1 MKNMEKLLIVF
12 MVVLS
17 SMILAAG
24 CGEKEAVNGES
35 PSAGEKIEIK
45 FSHVVAPTTPKGLA
59 AQKFADLVAAKS
71 DGRIEVK
78 IYPSSQLYGDKDEL
92 EALQTNN
99 VQIIAPSAGKMVALD
114 PRFQLPD
121 IPFLFKNEEA
131 SNKFWDGPGGQ
142 ELFAGLGSHGIK
154 GLTSWPNGM
163 RNWINGKKQIKS
175 PADLDGLKL
184 RIPSG
189 GVLTEVHEELGA
201 GAVGIPF
208 AEVYTALQQGT
219 IDGTV
224 ASIDNIKTERYY
236 EVIKNLTIADINSL
250 NYVVLTNAK
259 FWDGLAEADR
269 TMLEEALKEATD
281 YERQLSV
288 EMNSF
293 ERGTEMEKMFTDAKV
308 DIYELTEDEKKAFR
322 EVLQGVYDKYL
333 PIIGE
338 NLFKLAEEA
347 NQ

>member
-1 MKNMEKLLIVF
+1 MEKTGKLLLIFGIFMGVAVF
-12 MVVLS
+12 V
-17 SMILAAG
+17 AG
-24 CGEKEAVNGES
+24 CGGKQAANSGTETA
-35 PSAGEKIEIK
+35 EKIEIK

-59 AQKFADLVAAKS
+59 AQKFADLVAEKS
-71 DGRIEVK
+71 NGRIEVK
-78 IYPSSQLYGDKDEL
+78 VYPSSQLYGDKDEL

-99 VQIIAPSAGKMVALD
+99 IQMIAPSAGKMVALD

-121 IPFLFKNEEA
+121 IPFLFKNEQA

-142 ELFAGLGSHGIK
+142 QLFDGLETNGIK
-154 GLTSWPNGM
+154 GLASWPNGM
-163 RNWINGKKQIKS
+163 RNWINGKRQIKS
-175 PADLDGLKL
+175 VADLKGLKL

-189 GVLTEVHEELGA
+189 GVLTELHEELGA

-250 NYVVLTNAK
+250 NYVVLTNVK
-259 FWDGLAEADR
+259 FWDGLTDDDQA
-269 TMLEEALKEATD
+269 LLGEALKEATD
-281 YERQLSV
+281 YERELSL

-293 ERGTEMEKMFTDAKV
+293 ERGTEMEKMFIEANV
-308 DIYELTEDEKKAFR
+308 EIAELTEDEKKAFR
-322 EVLQGVYDKYL
+322 EALQGVYDKYT
-333 PIIGE
+333 PIIGAD
-338 NLFKLAEEA
+338 LMKLAEEA
-347 NQ
+347 NL